1 MLVKKP
7 CDVSKKEDSKKINVK
22 QVYIIFDKDDEPW
35 NHIEQAIKDAYR
47 SDFGLKGKL
56 KVGFSNESFEARLLA
71 HYLEVDDYESL
82 KADEKLGEHFVD
94 RVQFAVKNGK
104 KFLETIPSDDM
115 RCSPYTNLGW
125 IVNEI
130 YLSK

>member
-1 MLVKKP
+1 M
-7 CDVSKKEDSKKINVK
+7 NVE

-47 SDFGLKGKL
+47 SDFGLKRKL
-56 KVGFSNESFEARLLA
+56 KVGFSNESFEAWLLA

>member
-1 MLVKKP
+1 MLAHF
-7 CDVSKKEDSKKINVK
+7 EN
-22 QVYIIFDKDDEPW
+22 
-35 NHIEQAIKDAYR
+35 IEKYSSLTRQQTYHK
-47 SDFGLKGKL
+47 
-56 KVGFSNESFEARLLA
+56 LA

-82 KADEKLGEHFVD
+82 KADEKSGEHFVD

-115 RCSPYTNLGW
+115 RCSPYTNSGW

>member
-1 MLVKKP
+1 M
-7 CDVSKKEDSKKINVK
+7 
-22 QVYIIFDKDDEPW
+22 
-35 NHIEQAIKDAYR
+35 
-47 SDFGLKGKL
+47 
-56 KVGFSNESFEARLLA
+56 LA
-71 HYLEVDDYESL
+71 HFENIKKYSSLTRKQTYHKLAQYLEVDDYESL